1 MTGIT
6 LTIGFGTPF
15 NLQIDYLANKIRLPT
30 ERANDITRGA
40 HDRAFVVAGASKAD
54 LLADLQ
60 GAIVKAAESGG
71 GLNEF
76 RKDFKSIVAK
86 QGWSGWT
93 GEGSKEGEAWRTRV
107 IYQTNMATSYAA
119 GRRAQMKEPS
129 YVRFHPFW
137 RYLHS
142 DGVLHPRPQH
152 LAWHGLTLPQD
163 HPFWDTHFAPNGYG
177 CQCRITSVTQREG
190 EASAEAGLGDPP
202 EGWQDINPKT
212 GEPVGIDK
220 GFGYAPGA
228 NVDTPLQKLIDDK
241 LIKLD
246 APLGAAMAE
255 ALQPALVAERTVI
268 WQRTFDLTRSSM
280 QSVNAT
286 VMVHTLE
293 PGTVAALATEHGI
306 TLDNAAVWMRD
317 KELLHALRDSKAQ
330 RGAAL
335 PDSVWRDLPKLLQTA
350 VPYFDS
356 LDKALIY
363 AIDLAEKLG
372 KVVLKIDTN
381 LKGRF
386 DGARATIKSNFVQ
399 TGGLV
404 DVHNVESDGRYIQLK
419 K

>member
-15 NLQIDYLANKIRLPT
+15 NSQIDYLANKIRLPT

-220 GFGYAPGA
+220 GFGYAPGED
-228 NVDTPLQKLIDDK
+228 VDTPLRQMVQDK
-241 LIKLD
+241 LITYPD
-246 APLGAAMAE
+246 AISTALSSEINIYINASARPAAFAAE
-255 ALQPALVAERTVI
+255 ALAKPEKKDVLWLGFADNFDQINLQVSADTKGFLVLLPSEAVRNSDQPQAGKNQRSPVPADYAQVQKVLSEPDKLKAGNPRNSTPSLIAQKTISGENFQAVFEVKNDSKSGALV
-268 WQRTFDLTRSSM
+268 LRSL
-280 QSVNAT
+280 SV
-286 VMVHTLE
+286 
-293 PGTVAALATEHGI
+293 
-306 TLDNAAVWMRD
+306 
-317 KELLHALRDSKAQ
+317 
-330 RGAAL
+330 
-335 PDSVWRDLPKLLQTA
+335 
-350 VPYFDS
+350 
-356 LDKALIY
+356 
-363 AIDLAEKLG
+363 
-372 KVVLKIDTN
+372 
-381 LKGRF
+381 
-386 DGARATIKSNFVQ
+386 KSAN
-399 TGGLV
+399 
-404 DVHNVESDGRYIQLK
+404 
-419 K
+419 